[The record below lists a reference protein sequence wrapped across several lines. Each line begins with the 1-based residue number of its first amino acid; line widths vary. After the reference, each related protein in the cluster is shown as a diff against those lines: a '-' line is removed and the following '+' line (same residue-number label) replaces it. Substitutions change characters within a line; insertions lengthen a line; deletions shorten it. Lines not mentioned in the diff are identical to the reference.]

1 MKDYCAD
8 FNNYLR
14 IRKSVSDSTLDSY
27 LHDVEKFLL
36 FAKNKEITD
45 PADVSA
51 KFIISYIAEMKSSKK
66 SSATIARN
74 IASIRCFYCFLIFSG
89 QAVSNPAKSVPL
101 EKQIKKLPQI
111 LSGREI
117 ELLLLQPNIRDA
129 KGCRD
134 RAMLELLYATGIR
147 VSELIDLDLD
157 DIDIHAG
164 TLACRNGRSHR
175 VIPIYSSAVAAVS
188 DYMFRI
194 RTQIVS
200 QESGQALFTNL
211 SGNRLTRQGFWKI
224 VKTYAKKAGIVKEIT
239 PHTLRHSFALH
250 LLENGADLKDIQIML
265 GHADISSTQI
275 YVQLLNDHFKE
286 VYNQCHPRAKSS

>member
-8 FNNYLR
+8 FNDYLR
-14 IRKSVSDSTLDSY
+14 IRKSVSSSTLNSY
-27 LHDVEKFLL
+27 LRDVEKFLL
-36 FAKNKEITD
+36 FAESRQIDD
-45 PADVSA
+45 PADVSVG
-51 KFIISYIAEMKSSKK
+51 FITSYVAEMKAAKRSN
-66 SSATIARN
+66 ATIARN
-74 IASIRCFYCFLIFSG
+74 VASIRCFYCFLIFSG
-89 QAVSNPAKSVPL
+89 RAVSNPAKSVSL
-101 EKQIKKLPQI
+101 EKQTKKLPQI

-117 ELLLLQPNIRDA
+117 ELLLSQPNIRDA

-134 RAMLELLYATGIR
+134 KAMLELLYATGIR
-147 VSELIDLDLD
+147 VSELIDLDLE

-164 TLACRNGRSHR
+164 TLSCRSGKSHR
-175 VIPIYSSAVAAVS
+175 VIPVYPTAVAAVS

-211 SGNRLTRQGFWKI
+211 GGSRLTRQGFWKI
-224 VKTYAKKAGIVKEIT
+224 VKIYAQKAGIVKEIT

-286 VYNQCHPRAKSS
+286 VYNQCHPRAKSG

>member
-8 FNNYLR
+8 FKNYLR

-27 LHDVEKFLL
+27 LRDVERFML
-36 FAKNKEITD
+36 FADAKGKTD
-45 PADVSA
+45 PVRISA
-51 KFIISYIAEMKSSKK
+51 EFISSYTAAMKAAKK
-66 SSATIARN
+66 SNATIARN
-74 IASIRCFYCFLIFSG
+74 IASIRCFYCYLIFSG
-89 QAVSNPAKSVPL
+89 QAVSNPAKSVTL
-101 EKQIKKLPQI
+101 EKQVKKLPQI

-117 ELLLLQPNIRDA
+117 ELLLSQPNIGDA

-134 RAMLELLYATGIR
+134 KAMLELLYATGIR
-147 VSELIDLDLD
+147 VSELVDLDLD
-157 DIDIHAG
+157 DLDVHAG
-164 TLACRNGRSHR
+164 TLFCRNGKTDRI
-175 VIPIYSSAVAAVS
+175 IPVYPSAVAAVA
-188 DYMFRI
+188 DYMSRV
-194 RTQIVS
+194 RAKLVS

-211 SGNRLTRQGFWKI
+211 SGSRLTRQGFWKI
-224 VKTYAKKAGIVKEIT
+224 VKIYAKKAGIVKEIT